1 MLPRIPARHWRQAA
15 LTGKRLASA
24 AGAPQRGQGRGD
36 APAGTPSAKIAALAG
51 QPHAA
56 ANAAAPSGKAGLTRP
71 RYRNPASRPEAVRRA
86 GTPGARPWTN
96 RGE

>member
-24 AGAPQRGQGRGD
+24 AGAPQRGQRRGD

-56 ANAAAPSGKAGLTRP
+56 AN
-71 RYRNPASRPEAVRRA
+71 SRPEAVRRA